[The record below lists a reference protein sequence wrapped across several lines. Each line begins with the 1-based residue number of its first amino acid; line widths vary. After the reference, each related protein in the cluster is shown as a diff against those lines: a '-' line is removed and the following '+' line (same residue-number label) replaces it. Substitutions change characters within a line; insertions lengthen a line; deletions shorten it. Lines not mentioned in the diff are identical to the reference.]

1 MSKYLSMKKSILAI
15 AASLTFVLL
24 LFALSV
30 FPGYMS
36 QAQENT
42 KPQLQTQA
50 QENTKQQ
57 LQGLSQAFR
66 DVAKDV
72 GPAVVYI
79 STEQTVKAGATP
91 EQFRDFFGDEFFR
104 RFFGDAPRDREYK
117 QRGLGSGF
125 ITSEDG
131 YILTNNHVVANAER
145 IKVTLPDKR

>member
-30 FPGYMS
+30 FPGYM
-36 QAQENT
+36 
-42 KPQLQTQA
+42 TQA

-79 STEQTVKAGATP
+79 STEQTVKAGRTP

-104 RFFGDAPRDREYK
+104 RFFGDIPRDREYK
-117 QRGLGSGF
+117 
-125 ITSEDG
+125 
-131 YILTNNHVVANAER
+131 
-145 IKVTLPDKR
+145 